1 MAVQATPAKVVDPS
15 SPRAAQVAIGAMS
28 ELGKLWEISTTQLL
42 NLLGLS
48 QTSFYRFKNG
58 TSSSGLDLSTQERVS
73 YLLRIQGA
81 LEVLLPREQADRW
94 VSLPNTA
101 PLFGGRSALEH
112 MLGGQV
118 GDLKEVADY
127 LDSQRGGDFL

>member
-1 MAVQATPAKVVDPS
+1 MTEQAAQPKAMDLS
-15 SPRAAQVAIGAMS
+15 SASAAQVAIGAMS
-28 ELGKLWEISTTQLL
+28 ELGKLWEISTAQLL

-48 QTSFYRFKNG
+48 QTSFYRFKSG
-58 TSSSGLDLSTQERVS
+58 TSTGGLDPSTQERVS

-81 LEVLLPREQADRW
+81 LEVLLPRQQADCW

-112 MLGGQV
+112 MLGGQL

-127 LDSQRGGDFL
+127 LDSQRGGDFA